1 MYLIYE
7 PWFSSIYWRDNLPRI
22 KDRAF
27 VINIETGLCTLILC
41 TFENK
46 YIPQEVLSKT
56 KDQSITHI
64 IFRIWS
70 DYSITC
76 GFHCIA
82 FIEHMI
88 AEKYLLDC
96 NNLFFSNDYQKKDK
110 TIYIYIYINIYTY
123 IYICICIYIYTYIY
137 EPCIY
142 IYIFVYIYIYI

>member
-41 TFENK
+41 TFGNK
-46 YIPQEVLSKT
+46 YIPQEVLSKR

-82 FIEHMI
+82 FLERMI
-88 AEKYLLDC
+88 AGKSLLDS

-110 TIYIYIYINIYTY
+110 TIYIYINIY
-123 IYICICIYIYTYIY
+123 I
-137 EPCIY
+137 
-142 IYIFVYIYIYI
+142 